1 MEAQLI
7 KTDQLLREKVSE
19 VREVSNK
26 INEMKRILLKEP
38 INPELKL
45 TSVRQSAEALIVEG
59 GE

>member
-7 KTDQLLREKVSE
+7 KTDQILREKLSE
-19 VREVSNK
+19 VRKMSNK